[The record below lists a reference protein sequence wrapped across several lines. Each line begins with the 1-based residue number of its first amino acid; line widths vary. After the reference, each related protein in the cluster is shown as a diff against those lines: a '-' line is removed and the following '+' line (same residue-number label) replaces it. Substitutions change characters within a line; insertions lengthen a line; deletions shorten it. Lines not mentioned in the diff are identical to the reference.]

1 MRIFVASALFV
12 LVACFA
18 WAGDQPRTA
27 TITAM
32 GGIPINISAWGLEAD
47 IFDAAV
53 EAISDRIELEEALLS
68 TYRETSAISRI
79 NRGEELARTPPS
91 VTELVELSLAISAE
105 TAGAFDITVKPL
117 VELWRTARKQQ
128 VLPTEQERNAALAR
142 VGYKDMALDPDGSV
156 AFGKDGMMLDLGGIA
171 KGYFA
176 DIAVLRLREAGAQ
189 RCLVDIGGDITAWQA
204 SPDTAQPFRVGIR
217 DPHGGQELLAVLEV
231 PTGAVVTSGNY
242 ERFYEID
249 GKRYCHIFDPRT
261 GQPVEGM
268 LSVTLLAPTGL
279 EADALATGVFVMGAK
294 AGAAFVE
301 QRAGTEAVIISEAPG
316 GGMDVYISP
325 GLVDTIEF
333 NTD

>member
-1 MRIFVASALFV
+1 MFV
-12 LVACFA
+12 LSACFA
-18 WAGDQPRTA
+18 WAGEQPRTA

-32 GGIPINISAWGLEAD
+32 GGIPINISAWGLEAQ
-47 IFDAAV
+47 IFDDAV
-53 EAISDRIELEEALLS
+53 AAISDRIELEEALLS

-105 TAGAFDITVKPL
+105 TDGSFDITVKPL

-128 VLPTEQERNAALAR
+128 KLPTDQERGAALAR
-142 VGYKDMALDPDGSV
+142 VGYMDMALDANGNV
-156 AFGKDGMMLDLGGIA
+156 VFGKDGMMLDLGGIA

-176 DIAVLRLREAGAQ
+176 DIAVMRLREAGAQ
-189 RCLVDIGGDITAWQA
+189 RCLVDIGGDITTWQA
-204 SPDTAQPFRVGIR
+204 SPDTVQPFRVGIR

-231 PTGAVVTSGNY
+231 PTSAVVTSGNY
-242 ERFYEID
+242 ERFYEIG

-279 EADALATGVFVMGAK
+279 EADALATGVFVMGAQ
-294 AGAAFVE
+294 AGAKFVE

-316 GGMDVYISP
+316 GRMEVYISP
-325 GLVDTIEF
+325 GLVDAIEF
-333 NTD
+333 KAE